1 MFFGNFFLV
10 RKQRVDMPSPGT
22 TLPLAESQK
31 VSICHD
37 LSGAAQDLEK
47 NTRATPAG
55 QSHSNNKNY
64 VTAGNILWMV
74 TFFMQ

>member
-1 MFFGNFFLV
+1 MMNDSRGIFSFGNFFL
-10 RKQRVDMPSPGT
+10 RSGRGFYTISFSPDN
-22 TLPLAESQK
+22 
-31 VSICHD
+31 HD

-64 VTAGNILWMV
+64 DSACNIFFVV
-74 TFFMQ
+74 TFFLQSL